1 MLRDLSIWHL
11 LIFGII
17 ILLVFGAK
25 RLPEIGSSLG
35 KGIKEFQ
42 KSLKEIGDSATS
54 QQSTLPPQT
63 AHRERQPVERGT
75 AEPDEGGEPKRLS
88 D

>member
-42 KSLKEIGDSATS
+42 KSIKEIGDSATG
-54 QQSTLPPQT
+54 QQSTLPPT
-63 AHRERQPVERGT
+63 ANRQRQPVERMT
-75 AEPDEGGEPKRLS
+75 EPDEGGEPKRLS